1 MTGPHPTTRRP
12 RRSDPDRRARI
23 LTSARDV
30 VAEVGVA
37 GVSHRRVATA
47 ADIPLGS
54 MTYHFTGM
62 DALLEEAFTAF
73 ADSVAARFEARL
85 APARTTAE
93 ARSAVVAFIA
103 EDVFADPRELV
114 LTQELYTLAA
124 RRPDF
129 RRITTAWMSRSRAA
143 LERHFDPET
152 ARILDAL
159 LEGLTLHRALDNQP
173 RSTEEILTT
182 VLRITTP
189 EQA

>member
-23 LTSARDV
+23 LTSALDV

-54 MTYHFTGM
+54 MTYHFIGM

-73 ADSVAARFEARL
+73 ADSVATRFEARL
-85 APARTTAE
+85 APARTIAE

-103 EDVFADPRELV
+103 EDVFADPRDLV
-114 LTQELYTLAA
+114 LV
-124 RRPDF
+124 RR
-129 RRITTAWMSRSRAA
+129 R
-143 LERHFDPET
+143 
-152 ARILDAL
+152 
-159 LEGLTLHRALDNQP
+159 
-173 RSTEEILTT
+173 
-182 VLRITTP
+182 
-189 EQA
+189 